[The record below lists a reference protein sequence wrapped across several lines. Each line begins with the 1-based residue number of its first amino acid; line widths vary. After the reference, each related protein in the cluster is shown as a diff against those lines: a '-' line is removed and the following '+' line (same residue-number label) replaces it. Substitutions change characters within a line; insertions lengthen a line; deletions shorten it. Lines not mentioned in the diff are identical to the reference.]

1 MLTMSSYKC
10 FIFHPYD
17 DCLSHTDDCE
27 SDTEHTATVR
37 VIQSILMTV
46 RVMQSILRL

>member
-1 MLTMSSYKC
+1 MITMSSHKC

-17 DCLSHTDDCE
+17 DCLSHTDDSE
-27 SDTEHTATVR
+27 SDAEHTVTMR
-37 VIQSILMTV
+37 VILTTV